1 MSEVKVRYVAQIE
14 LDDHFDESQLC
25 GVTVEDV
32 ERNMVDVQDGLT
44 KALKIHLMEFVT
56 LNGNVTVTPMY
67 VNVRRVDDD
76 MEGVSG
82 TR

>member
-1 MSEVKVRYVAQIE
+1 MRYVAQIE

-76 MEGVSG
+76 MEEVSG
-82 TR
+82 SR

>member
-1 MSEVKVRYVAQIE
+1 MRYVAQIE